1 MKKSYIMYAMTVLL
15 LWIPLIGNAQDR
27 IITGTVTSASDQIPL
42 MGATI
47 LIKGTSKGTQTD
59 FDGNFSIEAPKGA
72 TLIIS
77 FVGFATQN
85 ILVEN
90 QTIINVILQ
99 EEFNALD
106 EVVVTG
112 YATQQRNTMAT
123 SVSKLNT
130 KVLESASRSNVATS
144 LQGTIAGLQ
153 VTQSTGQPGA
163 TPVLVLRG
171 GTQWGGNGFPL
182 ILIDGVPGSFFAL
195 NSDDIES
202 IEVLKDAAST
212 AIYGARAANGVVLIS
227 TKKGKSGRSNISFK
241 SKLSINKRREILCN
255 I

>member
-130 KVLESASRSNVATS
+130 KVLECK
-144 LQGTIAGLQ
+144 
-153 VTQSTGQPGA
+153 P
-163 TPVLVLRG
+163 
-171 GTQWGGNGFPL
+171 F
-182 ILIDGVPGSFFAL
+182 
-195 NSDDIES
+195 
-202 IEVLKDAAST
+202 
-212 AIYGARAANGVVLIS
+212 
-227 TKKGKSGRSNISFK
+227 
-241 SKLSINKRREILCN
+241 
-255 I
+255 